1 MGIERSDKVKAA
13 LFLLVTVLLFTG
25 LVIGLIGTAW
35 LQPKDHYYV
44 DFDIPVKGLNSGSA
58 VRLNG
63 VPVGKVVRFGKAPNG
78 RTTRVTIAV
87 ARGTAIHE
95 DSVATLELESLI
107 VGNRAIN
114 ISLGSPSA
122 RRLQPNN
129 QNPRNIIRGT
139 QSDFDVMAS
148 TVVDIARMTTGLIQN
163 INNIFSPENAAQL
176 SSILTQLNQ
185 FMATNS
191 TVVPA
196 TLEKFGSM
204 MDTTQVKIAQLQI
217 EELQNELRATL
228 AMINEATRTANETV
242 TQNQRAI
249 NDTLNNIRSVTDA
262 LRELIERLNRQPG
275 ILVRGARE
283 REREKEWSD
292 E

>member
-1 MGIERSDKVKAA
+1 MGIERSDKIKAA
-13 LFLLVTVLLFTG
+13 LFLVVTVLLFSG
-25 LVIGLIGTAW
+25 LIIGLIGTAW
-35 LQPKDHYYV
+35 LQPKDHYYI
-44 DFDIPVKGLNSGSA
+44 DFDIPVKGLNSGSP

-78 RTTRVTIAV
+78 RTTRVTVAV

-107 VGNRAIN
+107 VGNRGIN

-129 QNPRNIIRGT
+129 QSPRNIIRGT

-148 TVVDIARMTTGLIQN
+148 TMVDIARMITGLLQN
-163 INNIFSPENAAQL
+163 VNNVFSPENAAQL
-176 SSILTQLNQ
+176 SSILSQLNH

-191 TVVPA
+191 VVVPV
-196 TLEKFGSM
+196 TLEKFGNM
-204 MDTTQVKIAQLQI
+204 METTQVKIAQL
-217 EELQNELRATL
+217 EVAELQSELRTTL
-228 AMINEATRTANETV
+228 ALINEATRTANETV
-242 TQNQRAI
+242 VQNQRAI
-249 NDTLNNIRSVTDA
+249 NDALNNIRGVTDA
-262 LRELIERLNRQPG
+262 LRELVERLNRQPG

-283 REREKEWSD
+283 REREKEWSN